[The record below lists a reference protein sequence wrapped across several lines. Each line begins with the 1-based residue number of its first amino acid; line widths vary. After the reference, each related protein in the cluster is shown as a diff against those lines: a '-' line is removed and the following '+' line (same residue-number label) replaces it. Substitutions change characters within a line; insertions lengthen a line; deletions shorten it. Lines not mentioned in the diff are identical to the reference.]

1 MIKFFIN
8 IVLFFFF
15 KFIFSIVKESDFLDK
30 IDYFGCH
37 FGFEDYVRGIRVY
50 FSILPTAKP
59 MKQINLSH
67 KIIIPN
73 IIKKKNYEPNKYE
86 SFYELFTREIVSYF
100 NYDNAMK
107 IINFE
112 IVPMKIKDPE
122 KMTRKSIQK
131 NLISCLKVYFQ
142 LEEGEKMI
150 SNRN

>member
-1 MIKFFIN
+1 
-8 IVLFFFF
+8 
-15 KFIFSIVKESDFLDK
+15 
-30 IDYFGCH
+30 
-37 FGFEDYVRGIRVY
+37 
-50 FSILPTAKP
+50 